1 MARIYNNVT
10 EIIGKTPL
18 VSLAG
23 YVESIGLTGRILG
36 KLEYMNPAGSAKDRA
51 ALYMINE
58 AVKNGLLREGGL
70 IVEPTSGN
78 TGIGLAAIAAARGY
92 RVILTMPE
100 TMSIERRKLLAAYG
114 AEIVLTEGT
123 KGMSGAIAKAK
134 EIVAENPGAWM
145 PSQFDNHANPMAHE
159 YTTGPEIWADAGG
172 AFEYFVSAV
181 GTGGTVSGVGAY
193 FKMVNPYLQVI
204 GVEPAASPVISG
216 GQAGPHKI
224 QGIGAGFIP
233 GNLNMDVIDEII
245 TVSDEAA
252 FAAARTLAKTDG
264 LLVGISSGAAI
275 TAAAEILKRDPGAS
289 VVALLPDTGERYLS
303 TELFD

>member
-1 MARIYNNVT
+1 MARIYNSVT

-23 YVESIGLTGRILG
+23 YVEAMGLQGRILG

-58 AVKNGLLREGGL
+58 AVKNGLLAKGGL

-92 RVILTMPE
+92 RVVLTMPE

-114 AEIVLTEGT
+114 AEIVLTDGS
-123 KGMSGAIAKAK
+123 KGMSGAIEKAK
-134 EIVAENPGAWM
+134 EIVAANPGAWM
-145 PSQFDNHANPMAHE
+145 PSQFDNPANPMAHE

-172 AFEYFVSAV
+172 AFEYFVSAA

-193 FKMVNPYLQVI
+193 LKMVNPYIRTVA
-204 GVEPAASPVISG
+204 VEPAASPVISG

-233 GNLNMDVIDEII
+233 KNLNTDVIDEII
-245 TVSDEAA
+245 TVSDGDALSS
-252 FAAARTLAKTDG
+252 ARMLAKTDG
-264 LLVGISSGAAI
+264 ILVGISSGAAL
-275 TAAAEILKRDPGAS
+275 AAAALILKQDPGAS
-289 VVALLPDTGERYLS
+289 VVAVLPDTGERYLS